1 MAANSSSMT
10 AVMGVWVMRTLC
22 DLLLDAVFEDEEV
35 VGFEAGDEL
44 VGLVEDDVDVEVDD
58 GDVDAEGVGLAVGVL
73 DLGLGG
79 GGGAA
84 AGSSAPSS
92 S

>member
-1 MAANSSSMT
+1 MT

-35 VGFEAGDEL
+35 GGLQAGDEL
-44 VGLVEDDVDVEVDD
+44 VGLIEDDVDVEVDD
-58 GDVDAEGVGLAVGVL
+58 GDVDAEGVGLVVGIL
-73 DLGLGG
+73 DLGFGG
-79 GGGAA
+79 RGRGRWGRRRL
-84 AGSSAPSS
+84 PSS